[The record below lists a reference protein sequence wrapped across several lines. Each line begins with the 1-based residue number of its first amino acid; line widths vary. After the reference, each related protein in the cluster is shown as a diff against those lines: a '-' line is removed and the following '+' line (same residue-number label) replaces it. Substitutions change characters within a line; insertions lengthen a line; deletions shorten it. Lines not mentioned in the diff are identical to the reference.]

1 MAKVLVLYH
10 SFYGHVEA
18 MAKAV
23 ADGAREVPGT
33 TVDLK
38 RVPETIPIEQFRQ
51 AGGKVDQAAP
61 VANPD
66 DLAGYDAIVFGT
78 GTRFGNM
85 TGQMRTFLDQTGA
98 LWMSGALVGKVGS
111 VFCSSATQ
119 HGGQE
124 STILTFHPTLL
135 HHGMIIVGL
144 PYAEQRQMGKFEV
157 AEGGTVF
164 IDELGELPL
173 PVQGKL
179 LRVLQDRE
187 FDRVGGT
194 QTVRVDV
201 RIVAA
206 THRDLAQMVR
216 EGKFRED
223 LYYRIKVVELMLP
236 PLRERGPEDLERIAR
251 HFIASSTRKH
261 HITQEP
267 RLSQSALDRLKGY
280 QWPGNVRELENCIE
294 SAVVLCDG
302 DILPEHLPLPESS
315 RLPAPPQALAATGPE
330 TVVTLAE
337 VERRH
342 ILSVLERAEGNR
354 TLAAKWLG
362 IGRNTL
368 GRKLKEYGLAE

>member
-23 ADGAREVPGT
+23 VDGAREVPGA

-38 RVPETIPIEQFRQ
+38 RVPETIPSEQFRQ

-144 PYAEQRQMGKFEV
+144 PYAEQRQMGLDEIK
-157 AEGGTVF
+157 GGSPYGASTIAGAKGERF
-164 IDELGELPL
+164 PSDQELGMGRF
-173 PVQGKL
+173 QGRHVTAIATKL
-179 LRVLQDRE
+179 
-187 FDRVGGT
+187 FG
-194 QTVRVDV
+194 
-201 RIVAA
+201 
-206 THRDLAQMVR
+206 
-216 EGKFRED
+216 
-223 LYYRIKVVELMLP
+223 
-236 PLRERGPEDLERIAR
+236 
-251 HFIASSTRKH
+251 
-261 HITQEP
+261 
-267 RLSQSALDRLKGY
+267 
-280 QWPGNVRELENCIE
+280 
-294 SAVVLCDG
+294 
-302 DILPEHLPLPESS
+302 
-315 RLPAPPQALAATGPE
+315 
-330 TVVTLAE
+330 
-337 VERRH
+337 
-342 ILSVLERAEGNR
+342 
-354 TLAAKWLG
+354 
-362 IGRNTL
+362 
-368 GRKLKEYGLAE
+368 